1 MKTDKKVLEVF
12 SKKVS
17 ESKDVVASFNMSQNS
32 LDAMAWLAKR
42 FGLSNKR
49 LFDAIWK
56 NYDEAI
62 INLIEKIPIDSKV
75 ERIKKSQRISRM
87 SLKNLNELAKKYK
100 MKRDAI
106 VEITFISYKIL
117 HEQMLQERNDKHR
130 KALKMI
136 DKYWEQGELLEKRL
150 VGILNEDDPILTRMS
165 KIIVVIENL
174 SIAIKNELDNGILID
189 PDGI

>member
-1 MKTDKKVLEVF
+1 MKTDKQVLEIF
-12 SKKVS
+12 SKEVS

-32 LDAMAWLAKR
+32 LDAMAWLTKR
-42 FGLSNKR
+42 FGISNKR

-56 NYDEAI
+56 NYDEVI

-75 ERIKKSQRISRM
+75 ERIKKSQRISRL

-117 HEQMLQERNDKHR
+117 HEQMLEERNDKHR

-136 DKYWEQGELLEKRL
+136 DKYWEKGELLEKRL
-150 VGILNEDDPILTRMS
+150 VEILNEDDPILTRMS

-174 SIAIKNELDNGILID
+174 STDIKDELENGILID
-189 PDGI
+189 PEGI

>member
-1 MKTDKKVLEVF
+1 MKTDKQVLEIF
-12 SKKVS
+12 SKEVS

-32 LDAMAWLAKR
+32 LDAMAWLTKR
-42 FGLSNKR
+42 FGISNKR

-56 NYDEAI
+56 NYDEVI

-75 ERIKKSQRISRM
+75 ERIKKSQRISRL

-117 HEQMLQERNDKHR
+117 HEQMLEERNDKHR

-136 DKYWEQGELLEKRL
+136 DKYWEKGELLEKRL
-150 VGILNEDDPILTRMS
+150 VEILNEDDPILTRMS

-174 SIAIKNELDNGILID
+174 STDIKDELENGILID
-189 PDGI
+189 HEGI